1 MGTNTQEEIQRR
13 QDGIRSDEWFHRCL
27 RLIERPRLVIIL
39 TVHSVISAPP
49 MCNYMHIHI
58 HTVPFTCKHRQPPIS

>member
-49 MCNYMHIHI
+49 H
-58 HTVPFTCKHRQPPIS
+58 V